1 MRGVGVLA
9 FKLIELETILRNL
22 IQKCDLEALAIVS
35 TKGQMVCSLIPQT
48 TTEKAF
54 SAMAASLQSVANRVT
69 QELDAGN
76 PEIMIIDGA
85 EKTIIIMGI
94 ERAVLIGTAPIDSGI
109 ALIKFELSNAT
120 EVIRKV
126 LFE

>member
-1 MRGVGVLA
+1 MA

-48 TTEKAF
+48 ITEKAF

-69 QELDAGN
+69 RELDAGN

-94 ERAVLIGTAPIDSGI
+94 GRAVLIGTAPIDSGI
-109 ALIKFELSNAT
+109 ALIRFELSNAT
-120 EVIRKV
+120 EAIRKV